1 MRPSGALKI
10 AKPNLLTDYKDAIGS
25 LGWTWDP
32 GLKKSPAS
40 WTWWYMTIT
49 PALEKLKQ
57 EDMKFEVSMRY
68 IDSVSKKKKDSTK
81 KHLFILQNEISDL
94 ILHGVDSC

>member
-10 AKPNLLTDYKDAIGS
+10 AKPNLLADYKDTIGS

-49 PALEKLKQ
+49 PALGKLKQ

-68 IDSVSKKKKDSTK
+68 IVRLCLKKKKKSKKKERVW
-81 KHLFILQNEISDL
+81 L
-94 ILHGVDSC
+94 

>member
-1 MRPSGALKI
+1 MRPRGALKI
-10 AKPNLLTDYKDAIGS
+10 AEPNLLADYKDTIGS

-32 GLKKSPAS
+32 GLKKCSAS

-57 EDMKFEVSMRY
+57 EFMKFEVGMRY
-68 IDSVSKKKKDSTK
+68 IVRLCLQTKNSTR
-81 KHLFILQNEISDL
+81 KHLFILQNEVIGL